1 MVKDFAQATLAATRA
16 GKLGYAI
23 LTAAKDG

>member
-1 MVKDFAQATLAATRA
+1 MVKDFAQHALAATRA

-23 LTAAKDG
+23 LTAAKEG